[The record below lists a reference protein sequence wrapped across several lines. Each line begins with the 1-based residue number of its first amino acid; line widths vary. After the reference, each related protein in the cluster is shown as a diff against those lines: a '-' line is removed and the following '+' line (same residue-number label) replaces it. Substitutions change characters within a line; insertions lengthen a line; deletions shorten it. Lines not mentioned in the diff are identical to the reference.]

1 MKEKLLLAAAAL
13 LGFATACNNEEDQP
27 KVVSMYG
34 VPYNNYK
41 IKGKVTDKAGRPIKG
56 IEVRSNAYLP
66 TPEATTAADGTY
78 DLSGKGVGNTARVT
92 FTDTD
97 GPANG
102 GDFAAKTVD
111 IEFTEAERTAKGDGD
126 WDQGAF
132 AKSGVDIALEEKEK
146 PLLPTSTSPGTEK
159 RTPPMPK
166 QVWHC
171 TRLSLYLPG
180 GYTR

>member
-56 IEVRSNAYLP
+56 IEVRSNAYQP

-92 FTDTD
+92 LTDTD

-132 AKSGVDIALEEKEK
+132 AKSGVDIALEEKE
-146 PLLPTSTSPGTEK
+146 
-159 RTPPMPK
+159 
-166 QVWHC
+166 
-171 TRLSLYLPG
+171 
-180 GYTR
+180 

>member
-41 IKGKVTDKAGRPIKG
+41 IKG

-92 FTDTD
+92 LTDTD

-132 AKSGVDIALEEKEK
+132 AKSGVDIALEEKE
-146 PLLPTSTSPGTEK
+146 
-159 RTPPMPK
+159 
-166 QVWHC
+166 
-171 TRLSLYLPG
+171 
-180 GYTR
+180 

>member
-1 MKEKLLLAAAAL
+1 M
-13 LGFATACNNEEDQP
+13 FIRD
-27 KVVSMYG
+27 S
-34 VPYNNYK
+34 
-41 IKGKVTDKAGRPIKG
+41 
-56 IEVRSNAYLP
+56 AYLP

-92 FTDTD
+92 LTDTD

-132 AKSGVDIALEEKEK
+132 AKSGVDIALEEKE
-146 PLLPTSTSPGTEK
+146 
-159 RTPPMPK
+159 
-166 QVWHC
+166 
-171 TRLSLYLPG
+171 
-180 GYTR
+180 

>member
-92 FTDTD
+92 LTDTDGHSFSVGSTDAD

-132 AKSGVDIALEEKEK
+132 AKSGVDIALEEKE
-146 PLLPTSTSPGTEK
+146 
-159 RTPPMPK
+159 
-166 QVWHC
+166 
-171 TRLSLYLPG
+171 
-180 GYTR
+180 

>member
-27 KVVSMYG
+27 KTVCMYG
-34 VPYNNYK
+34 IPYNNYK
-41 IKGKVTDKAGRPIKG
+41 IKGKVTDKAGQPIKG

-92 FTDTD
+92 LTDTD

-132 AKSGVDIALEEKEK
+132 AKSGVDIALEEKE
-146 PLLPTSTSPGTEK
+146 
-159 RTPPMPK
+159 
-166 QVWHC
+166 
-171 TRLSLYLPG
+171 
-180 GYTR
+180 

>member
-41 IKGKVTDKAGRPIKG
+41 IKGKVTDKAG
-56 IEVRSNAYLP
+56 
-66 TPEATTAADGTY
+66 GTY

-132 AKSGVDIALEEKEK
+132 AKSGVDIALEEKE
-146 PLLPTSTSPGTEK
+146 
-159 RTPPMPK
+159 
-166 QVWHC
+166 
-171 TRLSLYLPG
+171 
-180 GYTR
+180 